1 MTTWK
6 YYFFVM
12 LSINIYIHEMCA
24 RVYMCVY
31 ESVHEYA
38 RARGKSVVVPRENE
52 NHIIFL

>member
-1 MTTWK
+1 
-6 YYFFVM
+6 
-12 LSINIYIHEMCA
+12 MCA